1 MKIAAFHASRNLP
14 ESDLG
19 PVQAGC
25 LWCGSTNLCP
35 AAVAVVQAEPEVE
48 LRRCRSCAASSVSR
62 LPTPE
67 ALDHYYGSYYQGDAD
82 HAVTM
87 DDPTRLA
94 ARIAGYAP
102 DGRHLRVLDLGGGDG
117 TISAEVLRA
126 RRAAGDVTVV
136 DYDHRRTA
144 KTPAGVVIGHVT
156 DLAEVPADA
165 TFDLVVASAVLEHL
179 PEPGPVLTELLGRV
193 APGGTFY
200 ARAPY
205 VEPFLAVGR
214 RLGVSIDFTFP
225 AHLSDLGP
233 TFWDRLGT
241 WVPEV
246 KRFDV
251 LASRPSP
258 VETSL
263 RQRPARTL
271 VAAAAKAP
279 WHVVKAWPFV
289 GGWEWAARA
298 TR

>member
-1 MKIAAFHASRNLP
+1 MKVAAFHASRCLP
-14 ESDLG
+14 EADLG

-25 LWCGSTNLCP
+25 LWCGSTNVRP
-35 AAVAVVQAEPEVE
+35 VAVVQAQPEVE

-102 DGRHLRVLDLGGGDG
+102 AAGRHLRVLDLGGGDG

-126 RRAAGDVTVV
+126 RGAAGDVTVV

-144 KTPAGVVIGHVT
+144 RAPAGVTISHVT
-156 DLAEVPADA
+156 DLAEVPADEV
-165 TFDLVVASAVLEHL
+165 FDLVVASAVLEHL
-179 PEPGPVLTELLGRV
+179 PEPGPVLTDLLGRV
-193 APGGTFY
+193 APGGVFY

-214 RLGVSIDFTFP
+214 RLGLTIDFTFP

-233 TFWDRLGT
+233 AFWDGLGA

-263 RQRPARTL
+263 RQRPTRTL

-279 WHVVKAWPFV
+279 WHVAKGWPFV

>member
-1 MKIAAFHASRNLP
+1 MKVAAFHASRCLS
-14 ESDLG
+14 EADLG
-19 PVQAGC
+19 PERVGC
-25 LWCGSTNLCP
+25 LWCGSADVRP
-35 AAVAVVQAEPEVE
+35 VVPVQAEPEVT
-48 LRRCRSCAASSVSR
+48 LRRCRSCAAASVSN

-67 ALDHYYGSYYQGDAD
+67 ALDHYYGSYYRGDAD

-102 DGRHLRVLDLGGGDG
+102 PERHLRVLDLGGGDG
-117 TISAEVLRA
+117 TISAEVLRV
-126 RRAAGDVTVV
+126 RRAAGEVTVV

-144 KTPAGVVIGHVT
+144 LAPPGVTIAHLT
-156 DLAEVPADA
+156 DLADLPGDA
-165 TFDLVVASAVLEHL
+165 VFDLVLASAVLEHL
-179 PEPGPVLTELLGRV
+179 PEPAPVLTGLLQRV
-193 APGGTFY
+193 APGGTIY

-205 VEPFLAVGR
+205 VEPFLAVAR
-214 RLGVSIDFTFP
+214 RLGMTINFTFP

-233 TFWDRLGT
+233 AFWDGLGA

-246 KRFDV
+246 RRFEV

-279 WHVVKAWPFV
+279 WHLVKGWPFV

-298 TR
+298 IR

>member
-1 MKIAAFHASRNLP
+1 MKVAAFHASRRLP
-14 ESDLG
+14 ETDLR
-19 PVQAGC
+19 PSQAGC
-25 LWCGSTNLCP
+25 LWCGSTDVGP
-35 AAVAVVQAEPEVE
+35 GAVVQAEPEVV

-67 ALDHYYGSYYQGDAD
+67 ALDRYYGSYYEGVAAY
-82 HAVTM
+82 AVTM

-94 ARIAGYAP
+94 ARIAAYAP
-102 DGRHLRVLDLGGGDG
+102 NGRYLRVLDLGGGDG
-117 TISAEVLRA
+117 TISVEVLRA
-126 RRAAGDVTVV
+126 RGAAGEVTVV

-144 KTPAGVVIGHVT
+144 RAPAGVTIGHVT
-156 DLAEVPADA
+156 DLAEVPGDA
-165 TFDLVVASAVLEHL
+165 EFDLVVASAVLEHL
-179 PEPGPVLTELLGRV
+179 PHPTPILTGLLGRV

-214 RLGVSIDFTFP
+214 RLGVTIDFTFP

-233 TFWDRLGT
+233 AFWRGLGA

-263 RQRPARTL
+263 RRRPARTL
-271 VAAAAKAP
+271 AAAAAKAP
-279 WHVVKAWPFV
+279 WHVAKGWPFV